1 MIDVQATKEKILGL
15 EQLGFKVLEQ
25 NEAESGVVLVTKV
38 DENFSRRMIVINP
51 SAIGYGVQAPDRESR
66 LVVTFNQVPVELI
79 DLVVRVEVE
88 APQVEAAPAPKGKK

>member
-25 NEAESGVVLVTKV
+25 NETESGVVLVTKV

-88 APQVEAAPAPKGKK
+88 APKAEAAKGKK

>member
-51 SAIGYGVQAPDRESR
+51 AAIGYGVQAPDRESR

-88 APQVEAAPAPKGKK
+88 APKVEAAPEPKGKK